1 VGHSFRDEIW
11 KSDMTDKEL
20 QVIFSALDDCRRLI
34 AAGKVQRWDV
44 IKWGVAVNVGLA
56 TAAAAIPFKGA
67 SSFIPFGLG
76 VLVAIMSWLLMSHYN
91 LRLTRTRD
99 DARYLVD
106 QIDKKGIDYDGIVGT
121 NVALDYAK
129 GPDYD
134 KEELRIFKLILIVSP
149 VLPLLAALF
158 RAAAN

>member
-1 VGHSFRDEIW
+1 VTVIRV
-11 KSDMTDKEL
+11 DMTDKEKEL

-44 IKWGVAVNVGLA
+44 VKWGVAVNVGLA
-56 TAAAAIPFKGA
+56 TAAAAIPFKSA
-67 SSFIPFGLG
+67 FSFIPFGLA
-76 VLVAIMSWLLMSHYN
+76 VLVAIMSALLMRHYN

-106 QIDKKGIDYDGIVGT
+106 QVSKKGIDFDSIVGT
-121 NVALDYAK
+121 NVAFDYAK

-134 KEELRIFKLILIVSP
+134 KEELRIFKWILVMSP
-149 VLPLLAALF
+149 VLPLLAAIF